1 VSDEDLNEQTT
12 LLSSEDEKIEDG
24 SVSTIESDGE
34 QTNANEEEK
43 SEKVS
48 EDSTDGVAAVAP
60 STTLIEEESNL
71 SDATTEAVSLD
82 KEDSSVTDKEEDGA
96 TGAVTNVDESKESV
110 NEEATSAD
118 LGDTNIITL
127 SNDNGN
133 NKNDDITSTE
143 MSATE
148 DDESSGDT
156 SVSFDPSLEESKRI
170 FLDNNRKLVDLTLS
184 LGLNSSEI
192 SFVLDQQQPKQ
203 IKMFNLSPKVDV
215 SILKRERGVP

>member
-1 VSDEDLNEQTT
+1 MSDEDLNEQTT
-12 LLSSEDEKIEDG
+12 LLSGEDETIDDG
-24 SVSTIESDGE
+24 NVATIESDGE
-34 QTNANEEEK
+34 QTNANEDEK
-43 SEKVS
+43 MEKVS
-48 EDSTDGVAAVAP
+48 EDSTDGAAVAP

-118 LGDTNIITL
+118 LGDTTIITL
-127 SNDNGN
+127 TNDNGN

-156 SVSFDPSLEESKRI
+156 SVSFDPSLEESK
-170 FLDNNRKLVDLTLS
+170 
-184 LGLNSSEI
+184 
-192 SFVLDQQQPKQ
+192 
-203 IKMFNLSPKVDV
+203 
-215 SILKRERGVP
+215 

>member
-156 SVSFDPSLEESKRI
+156 SVSFDPSLEES
-170 FLDNNRKLVDLTLS
+170 
-184 LGLNSSEI
+184 
-192 SFVLDQQQPKQ
+192 
-203 IKMFNLSPKVDV
+203 M
-215 SILKRERGVP
+215 